1 MEPTPRYEILNTIA
15 TGDFATVFR
24 ARDRELGREVAIKQ
38 IHQQFLHDPRQL
50 ERYWREAQ
58 LLATLQH
65 PNILTI
71 YDVVRPRGWLILELM
86 RGNLQQSIQAGPMDL
101 DVLRGVL
108 ICGLNALAFLHA
120 NGVIHG
126 DVKPSNMLIDPQGR
140 VKLGD
145 FGLARRASN
154 EQGSL
159 LKGTTKYMAP
169 ELVSNQFGPVGPAS
183 DLYSLGFTAY
193 ELLCGPQFESLFPS
207 LLTYGRDRQIAWLM
221 WHAAPD
227 RHLPEIARVL
237 EGVPP
242 DLARVIERMVVKDQS
257 RRYASA
263 QDALRDLRSSQLP
276 AARVELT
283 SPSPATKTPQKMPWK
298 RIGAI
303 AAMAFSVVVS
313 ILMLLPSPSKPP
325 AEPQEPQA
333 VQGIV
338 RNIYPSEARIAI
350 EAVPD
355 NRREE
360 LEFKPID
367 KFYINKREAGFR
379 DLRVGDQVEIE
390 VLRDE
395 QKRRI
400 TIVHATRPES
410 QQGRIKAVEPDAGT
424 FTLAYETEQGPAE
437 LTIRVPQTVKILFN
451 GQDQL
456 AGRPVTL
463 ADLRPGD
470 RVDQVSHLAE
480 EGGTRRATALEVQ
493 REVTLKGIIREK
505 VDAKKQEL
513 VFDEGEG
520 PNASRITLPIAPECV
535 VTINDRTVLEQ
546 RAVTPA
552 DLKPGDKVTIIRDRR
567 VVRVDA
573 YRTLGQAG
581 VVQSVQP
588 NAIEVLLE
596 GQNKSTTYT
605 VDANTKVT
613 LGGEVVA
620 LGELRQG
627 DTVDITH
634 DSPDADKPR
643 ALTVAARRAADPTRW
658 AILIGIGNY
667 DDPSLGKL
675 EYAADDATLLHE
687 IAWKRFHVPQN
698 QALLLTDANQPRL
711 QQAISGILERVQP
724 DHTLVVY
731 FAGHAFQDADQT
743 VYLAP
748 KDFNPKQIAKTG
760 LSLQWLV
767 DTLESC
773 KAKEKIL
780 LLDTRG
786 GGGAGG
792 RSLSSAEMFQ
802 SLKGPPGQA
811 PLRTVTGIAS
821 SSPGQQARTLPD
833 KKHGLFAWALSEGLS
848 GKADKNNDNRL
859 ETTELYSY
867 LAEAMGG
874 LADSIQQK
882 QTPQL
887 FLPDNRPPR
896 LSAEAK
902 KEIRG
907 LAALARQNEVDLKSA
922 RSMYDAAQAAAGK
935 EIDPKLV
942 FGLVLLKSRQARADV
957 AKHFESVKAEDPT
970 LVLPT
975 AALAWLRFELGRPA
989 SGVEELI
996 ELVERIARRKGPEAD
1011 PSWSPQV
1018 LAPWMGRLREYA
1030 AVIDEKR
1037 STSPQALAK
1046 LDEAVAGLGEAAVQ
1060 LYEEGR
1066 KQTRARLAEID
1077 AQIESGDEATR
1088 ARLRIARRKITEY
1101 AQFPF
1106 DAALESISARLDR

>member
-1 MEPTPRYEILNTIA
+1 MESTPRYEILNTIA

-71 YDVVRPRGWLILELM
+71 YDVVRSRGWLILELM

-120 NGVIHG
+120 NGVVHG

-183 DLYSLGFTAY
+183 DLYSLGFAAY
-193 ELLCGPQFESLFPS
+193 ELMCGPQFESLFPG

-237 EGVPP
+237 EGVPA

-257 RRYASA
+257 RRYQSA
-263 QDALRDLRSSQLP
+263 QEALRDLRSGQFP
-276 AARVELT
+276 AARVE
-283 SPSPATKTPQKMPWK
+283 PAPPTAAAETPKKKRWM

-303 AAMAFSVVVS
+303 AAMAFSAVISVV
-313 ILMLLPSPSKPP
+313 MLLPGPTRPP
-325 AEPQEPQA
+325 PEPQEAQP

-338 RNIYPSEARIAI
+338 RSIYPSEARIAV
-350 EAVPD
+350 EAAPD
-355 NRREE
+355 GHREE

-367 KFYINKREAGFR
+367 KFYINKKEAGFR
-379 DLRVGDQVEIE
+379 DLRVGDQVEVEI
-390 VLRDE
+390 LRDA

-400 TIVHATRPES
+400 TVVHATRPES
-410 QQGRIKAVEPDAGT
+410 QQGRIKAVDPDAGK
-424 FTLAYETEQGPAE
+424 FTLSYETDQGPAE
-437 LTIRVPQTVKILFN
+437 LAIRVPETVKILFN
-451 GQDQL
+451 GQDKIQ
-456 AGRPVTL
+456 GKPVTL
-463 ADLRPGD
+463 ADLRAGD

-480 EGGTRRATALEVQ
+480 EGGARRATALEVQ
-493 REVTLKGIIREK
+493 REVVLKGVLRG
-505 VDAKKQEL
+505 VDLKKGEL
-513 VFDEGEG
+513 TVAEGEAADA
-520 PNASRITLPIAPECV
+520 PLITLPLGPKCD
-535 VTINDRTVLEQ
+535 VTVNDRTVLDQ
-546 RAVTPA
+546 RALTPA
-552 DLKPGDKVTIIRDRR
+552 DLKPGDKVTLVHDRR

-581 VVQSVQP
+581 VVRSVQP

-596 GQNKSTTYT
+596 GQNKTTTYA
-605 VDANTKVT
+605 VDSNTKIT
-613 LGGEVVA
+613 LGGEAVA
-620 LGELRQG
+620 LGEIRQG

-658 AILIGIGNY
+658 AILIGIQNY
-667 DDPSLGKL
+667 DDPSLGKA
-675 EYAADDATLLHE
+675 EDAAADAALLHE

-711 QQAISGILERVQP
+711 KQGIAGVLERIQP
-724 DHTLVVY
+724 GHTLVVY
-731 FAGHAFQDADQT
+731 FAGHAFQDADKT

-748 KDFNPKQIAKTG
+748 KDFHPAQMARTG
-760 LSLQWLV
+760 VSLQWLV
-767 DTLESC
+767 DALEVC

-780 LLDTRG
+780 LLDACRSG
-786 GGGAGG
+786 PAAAK
-792 RSLSSAEMFQ
+792 SLSPAEMFQ

-821 SSPGQQARTLPD
+821 CSPGQQSHGLPD
-833 KKHGLFAWALSEGLS
+833 KKHGLFAWALSEGLA
-848 GKADKNNDNRL
+848 GKADKNSDNRL
-859 ETTELYSY
+859 ETTELFSY
-867 LAEAMGG
+867 LAEAMGS
-874 LADSIQQK
+874 LAGSIQQK

-902 KEIRG
+902 KAIQG
-907 LAALARQNEVDLKSA
+907 LAALARQNEMDLPAA
-922 RSMYDAAQAAAGK
+922 RSLYDAAQAAAGK
-935 EIDPKLV
+935 EIEPKLV
-942 FGLVLLKSRQARADV
+942 FGLVLLKSRQPRADV
-957 AKHFESVKAEDPT
+957 AKHFESVKAEHPA
-970 LVLPT
+970 LVLPS
-975 AALAWLRFELGRPA
+975 AALAWLRFEMGRPA
-989 SGVEELI
+989 SGVD
-996 ELVERIARRKGPEAD
+996 ELVELVGKIGKQKGPEAA
-1011 PSWSPQV
+1011 PALSIQAI
-1018 LAPWMGRLREYA
+1018 APWIGRLREYA
-1030 AVIDEKR
+1030 AAIDEKR
-1037 STSPQALAK
+1037 TTSPQALAR
-1046 LDEAVAGLGEAAVQ
+1046 LDEAVAGLGETAAQ
-1060 LYEEGR
+1060 LYEQGR

-1077 AQIESGDEATR
+1077 AQIESADEAAK
-1088 ARLRIARRKITEY
+1088 ARLRIARRKVAEY

-1106 DAALESISARLDR
+1106 DAALESVLAALDR